1 MTASYRIFN
10 VTLRRRVAVTP
21 SLLRCVFTGPEV
33 AHMKHEAPDQRIKL
47 LFARSE
53 GETARLP
60 VSASWYQDYLALPRE
75 RRPLMRT
82 YTLRALRRAACE
94 LDVEFVLHGDSGPA
108 SRWAMHAKPGDA
120 LQIVAPD
127 GDFQGD
133 SGGYEWA
140 ADDALREAL
149 LVADETA
156 LPAALGILEQLARK
170 PAPPRVQAFLE
181 VPLAQDI
188 QPLRYPFADI
198 HWLARD
204 GDTAHGARLL
214 SAVREPPRCR
224 RARSPPHRMCR
235 RKKMTTRLS
244 GSAPTGLGTFA
255 PGWRR
260 SPAWSNGCVI
270 ILCANASSTRLA
282 PALWPTGRAVRATP
296 DPLIPHSGCILI

>member
-10 VTLRRRVAVTP
+10 VTLRRRIPVTP
-21 SLLRCVFTGPEV
+21 SLLRCVFTGPDV

-47 LFARSE
+47 MFARPD
-53 GETARLP
+53 GDTARLP
-60 VSASWYQDYLALPRE
+60 VSDSWYQDYLALPRE
-75 RRPLMRT
+75 RRPFMRT
-82 YTLRALRRAACE
+82 YTLRALRREACE

-108 SRWAMHAKPGDA
+108 SRWAMHAKPGDT

-127 GDFQGD
+127 RDFPGD
-133 SGGYEWA
+133 SGGYEWS
-140 ADDALREAL
+140 ADDALRQAL

-204 GDTAHGARLL
+204 ENAPHGERLL
-214 SAVREPPRCR
+214 EAVKDAAALPASEQASAQTTADDDDEETLIWQ
-224 RARSPPHRMCR
+224 RA
-235 RKKMTTRLS
+235 
-244 GSAPTGLGTFA
+244 GGAGTFRA
-255 PGWRR
+255 WVAAESGAVKRLR
-260 SPAWSNGCVI
+260 HYLTRERQLDPARACFMAYWSRGKSHV
-270 ILCANASSTRLA
+270 
-282 PALWPTGRAVRATP
+282 
-296 DPLIPHSGCILI
+296 

>member
-204 GDTAHGARLL
+204 GDTAHGTRLL
-214 SAVREPPRCR
+214 SAVREAAALPVCALATAQDVQEEENDDALIWQ
-224 RARSPPHRMCR
+224 RADRAGDFRAWVAAE
-235 RKKMTTRLS
+235 S
-244 GSAPTGLGTFA
+244 GVVKQL
-255 PGWRR
+255 RHYLMR
-260 SPAWSNGCVI
+260 ERQLDPAR
-270 ILCANASSTRLA
+270 ASFMAYWARGKSHA
-282 PALWPTGRAVRATP
+282 
-296 DPLIPHSGCILI
+296 

>member
-198 HWLARD
+198 HWLARN
-204 GDTAHGARLL
+204 GDTAHGARR
-214 SAVREPPRCR
+214 AVGGQRGR
-224 RARSPPHRMCR
+224 RAAGARARHRTGCAGG
-235 RKKMTTRLS
+235 RK
-244 GSAPTGLGTFA
+244 
-255 PGWRR
+255 
-260 SPAWSNGCVI
+260 
-270 ILCANASSTRLA
+270 
-282 PALWPTGRAVRATP
+282 
-296 DPLIPHSGCILI
+296 

>member
-53 GETARLP
+53 GETAWLP

-108 SRWAMHAKPGDA
+108 SRWAIHAKPGDA

-140 ADDALREAL
+140 A
-149 LVADETA
+149 
-156 LPAALGILEQLARK
+156 
-170 PAPPRVQAFLE
+170 
-181 VPLAQDI
+181 
-188 QPLRYPFADI
+188 
-198 HWLARD
+198 
-204 GDTAHGARLL
+204 
-214 SAVREPPRCR
+214 
-224 RARSPPHRMCR
+224 
-235 RKKMTTRLS
+235 
-244 GSAPTGLGTFA
+244 
-255 PGWRR
+255 
-260 SPAWSNGCVI
+260 
-270 ILCANASSTRLA
+270 
-282 PALWPTGRAVRATP
+282 
-296 DPLIPHSGCILI
+296 